1 MKIEYNILSPEEMR
15 NLPEGAHPRIR
26 VGLQDLTVEQK
37 QDLFQELGDA
47 EEVQLNDWIGDVEQ
61 ILHMYRYWNYLCSLY
76 GTVDPTTSR
85 VAKEMHLQLH
95 DHLEAA
101 YQIMATFDDRTR
113 EGLGYDLEDC
123 DVDEL
128 TDEELWSF
136 MLNAR
141 IIAQSAK
148 RTAQQIQ
155 PTRGRPAR
163 DDLLEALL
171 SLGIFYE
178 RETGR
183 KPGYSSRPEKRPDAQ
198 GHDVYGPFVR
208 FATRVL
214 QIVEPSQSAID
225 SAVRRYVRQL
235 PRKRRQDAS
244 VEE

>member
-1 MKIEYNILSPEEMR
+1 MKIEHNILTPEEMQS
-15 NLPEGAHPRIR
+15 LGAGERIR
-26 VGLQDLTVEQK
+26 VRLQNLTIDQK
-37 QDLFQELGDA
+37 RDLFQELGDA
-47 EEVQLNDWIGDVEQ
+47 DEAQLDGWVGGVEQ
-61 ILHMYRYWNYLCSLY
+61 ILHMYLYWNYLCRLY
-76 GTVDPTTSR
+76 GTVDPMTSR
-85 VAKEMHLQLH
+85 VAKEMHFQLH

-101 YQIMATFDDRTR
+101 YQIMSTFDDRTR
-113 EGLGYDLEDC
+113 EGLGYELEDC
-123 DVDEL
+123 DIDEL
-128 TDEELWSF
+128 SDEELRDF

-141 IIAQSAK
+141 IIARSAK
-148 RTAQQIQ
+148 RAAEQIQ

-171 SLGIFYE
+171 SLGCFYE

-183 KPGYSSRPEKRPDAQ
+183 SPGYSIRPEKRPHAQ

-244 VEE
+244 VE